1 MSDTYTRR
9 VCPERLAPQLFILC
23 MITYIVALF
32 GRMSYSSVMADLIT
46 VEGFTKSQAGL
57 VGTALFATYGAC
69 QIFSG
74 FLGDRH
80 DPKKMIALGVGV
92 SGVLNICMG
101 LVNTLPAMLALWTVN
116 GIFQSFIWSPV
127 ARIFGE
133 LMPPAYRKGACANSA
148 IAFPLA
154 TILMYLAASLL
165 LQFSSWRAVFIL
177 SGLAMLLCTA
187 VWWNRMNYFQHM
199 TAKHGPVESIT
210 LNASESAASGNLF
223 RVLLLSGVIFAIF
236 GSLAGGLLR
245 DGIQSWVPTFMTE
258 RFGLSTA
265 LSVALAIALP
275 VVNIAGVFGVKA
287 LAARRIRNEMRGAAG
302 FFAACIVCLALLI
315 PASSSSAALSL
326 FLMTAAS
333 TCMVG
338 SNTMFMNFMPVHFG
352 TIGKVSSITGVLNC
366 ASYVG
371 SAISSY
377 GIGHVAEYF
386 GWNAAILVWLGF
398 SVVAML
404 LAYGGVRRW
413 GRYRHEL

>member
-9 VCPERLAPQLFILC
+9 VCPERLAPGLFFLC
-23 MITYIVALF
+23 ITTYIVALF
-32 GRMSYSSVMADLIT
+32 GRMSYSSVMADLIAT
-46 VEGFTKSQAGL
+46 EGFTKSQAGL
-57 VGTALFATYGAC
+57 IGTALFTTYGAC

-92 SGVLNICMG
+92 SGVLNIGMG
-101 LVNTLPAMLALWTVN
+101 LAGTLPVMLVLWMVN
-116 GIFQSFIWSPV
+116 GVSQSFIWSPV

-148 IAFPLA
+148 VAFPLA

-165 LQFSSWRAVFIL
+165 LRFASWRAVFML
-177 SGLAMLLCTA
+177 SGAAMLVCTA
-187 VWWNRMNYFQHM
+187 VWLRRMDYFQRM
-199 TAKHGPVESIT
+199 TAKHGPIETIT
-210 LNASESAASGNLF
+210 LSGAETAASGNLL
-223 RVLLLSGVIFAIF
+223 RMLVLSGVAFAVF
-236 GSLAGGLLR
+236 GSLTGGLLR
-245 DGIQSWVPTFMTE
+245 DGIQSWVPTIMSE

-287 LAARRIRNEMRGAAG
+287 LAVRHIRNEMRGAAG
-302 FFAACIVCLALLI
+302 FFLACIVCLSLLL
-315 PASSSSAALSL
+315 PASGSSASLSL
-326 FLMTAAS
+326 LLMTAAS

-338 SNTMFMNFMPVHFG
+338 SNTMFMNFIPVHFG
-352 TIGKVSSITGVLNC
+352 TIGKVSSVTGVINC

-377 GIGHVAEYF
+377 GIGRVAERF
-386 GWNAAILVWLGF
+386 GWDAAILVWLGF
-398 SVVAML
+398 SVAAML
-404 LAYGGVRRW
+404 LAFAGAGRW
-413 GRYRHEL
+413 GRYRRDL